1 MSVQFAS
8 EVLNQIFNTI
18 SVGLIVVDRNNQI
31 RLWNDWVEKRSNIEA
46 SAAIGQYITAIFDE
60 PPSTAFTLA
69 ITKTIDYRLPVIL
82 SNALHRSPLP
92 LYERNDKNREKKR
105 IHQSITLTP
114 LEVGGERQCL
124 IQITDST
131 TSIKREKILRSH
143 SELLKKEATTDSL
156 TGIYNRRFFDEHF
169 KMALAQAV
177 RHGTSLSVFMV
188 DIDFFKQ
195 FNDYYGHVAGD
206 KALVQVAGALKS
218 QLLRASDVLARFGGE
233 EFVLMLPN
241 ISQESAMQF
250 AEKLQNAIRDLHI
263 PHEKSLASPH
273 ISISIGFSHFS
284 KDALLDSAALLKT
297 ADAALYAA
305 KNNGRNRIFFLSL
318 PSLTEQSRSLSTPA
332 SKH

>member
-1 MSVQFAS
+1 MSMQLAAG
-8 EVLNQIFNTI
+8 VLNQIFNTI

-31 RLWNDWVEKRSNIEA
+31 LLWNDWVEKRSNVET
-46 SAAIGQYITAIFDE
+46 SAAIGRHIASVFDE
-60 PPSTAFTLA
+60 TPSAAFTSA
-69 ITKTIDYRLPVIL
+69 ITKTIDYGLPVIL

-114 LEVGGERQCL
+114 LEVDGERQCL

-143 SELLKKEATTDSL
+143 SELLKKEATTDGL

-206 KALVQVAGALKS
+206 KALIQVAGALKS

-250 AEKLQNAIRDLHI
+250 AEKLQSAIRDLRI
-263 PHEKSLASPH
+263 PHEKSLVSPH
-273 ISISIGFSHFS
+273 ISISVGFSHFS
-284 KDALLDSAALLKT
+284 KDTPLDSAALLKT

-318 PSLTEQSRSLSTPA
+318 PLLTEQSRLFSAPA
-332 SKH
+332 PKH